1 VPNTLVNVRFKT
13 TYWSNIIQTF
23 LICLRNLFCNVG
35 WLWKTSGWLLP
46 NVHSTPFNLS
56 CLTKSIGY
64 WNCAIGRLKLR
75 FWNSEHLITDVSNDA
90 CAKGRTQT
98 VWNTGT
104 DQVQP
109 KWFHLQQGDYMNTM
123 RNFYKSTFSVCR
135 ILLNSPV
142 YAVSATT
149 FSMLVHITKTYMSV
163 QYHPGILCAGAP
175 ARNHGGSSPRC
186 PNSTGATACFCY
198 TNYTSKV
205 VSSFIYELKL
215 VFTKAKKVF
224 LNNWQSVR
232 LFNNAFSIHAT
243 NRNVPITAEI
253 SV

>member
-1 VPNTLVNVRFKT
+1 MSGSKQHIGPTLSKHS
-13 TYWSNIIQTF
+13 WSVWAICFVMLGDFGRHQVDFFQMFIQHR
-23 LICLRNLFCNVG
+23 LLQLFDQKYRILELCNRAFEVKVLE
-35 WLWKTSGWLLP
+35 LWT
-46 NVHSTPFNLS
+46 
-56 CLTKSIGY
+56 
-64 WNCAIGRLKLR
+64 
-75 FWNSEHLITDVSNDA
+75 LITDVSNDA

-123 RNFYKSTFSVCR
+123 RNFYKSTFSGCR

-142 YAVSATT
+142 YVFATALQ
-149 FSMLVHITKTYMSV
+149 MLVHITNTYVS
-163 QYHPGILCAGAP
+163 PISSWNTICAGAP

-186 PNSTGATACFCY
+186 PNSTGATACLCY

-215 VFTKAKKVF
+215 VFTKAK
-224 LNNWQSVR
+224 N
-232 LFNNAFSIHAT
+232 
-243 NRNVPITAEI
+243 
-253 SV
+253 